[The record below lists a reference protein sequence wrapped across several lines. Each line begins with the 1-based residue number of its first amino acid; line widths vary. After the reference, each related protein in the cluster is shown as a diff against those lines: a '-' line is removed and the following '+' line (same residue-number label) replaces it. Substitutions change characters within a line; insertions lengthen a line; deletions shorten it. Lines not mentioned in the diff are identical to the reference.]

1 MAKTSTRFLPNFDVD
16 LGRKLLIL
24 VVLFLI
30 VSIWTDPEGTSQ
42 KVGSFLGDVGRFAA
56 QLVHVIAEFVAGLG
70 R

>member
-16 LGRKLLIL
+16 LWRKFVVL
-24 VVLFLI
+24 VVLFLA

-42 KVGSFLGDVGRFAA
+42 EVGSFLGDVGRFAA